1 MRPKPWRAEDDAM
14 LGTVSDQ
21 EIARRLGRT
30 TSCVKARRIRLG
42 IASYCRRWTPAEDV
56 VLGKVPDEKLARR
69 LGRTV
74 EAIHARR
81 ERLGIPA
88 PKPE

>member
-1 MRPKPWRAEDDAM
+1 
-14 LGTVSDQ
+14 
-21 EIARRLGRT
+21 
-30 TSCVKARRIRLG
+30 VKARRIRLG